1 MGVVYELIMF
11 LIVAIFFIGSLS
23 SAAEKKLLLTGIC
36 LLIASGLIWWDIA
49 AHNIYKSRESSHEII
64 IRPILHNAECN
75 IMYYVGAD
83 NKLVT
88 LVGEETLFNREITV
102 VKIDI
107 LKPGW
112 CCGRYSFGRVTKEFV
127 QK

>member
-1 MGVVYELIMF
+1 MGYIYELIMIS
-11 LIVAIFFIGSLS
+11 IVAIFFLGIIESAVEQKFLS
-23 SAAEKKLLLTGIC
+23 TCMCVFIC
-36 LLIASGLIWWDIA
+36 CGLIWWDIA
-49 AHNIYKSRESSHEII
+49 AHNIYRSMESSHEII

-75 IMYYVGAD
+75 IMYYVGVD

-107 LKPGW
+107 LKSGW
-112 CCGRYSFGRVTKEFV
+112 CCGRYCFGRVTTEFV